1 MEGGENKE
9 QHEVG
14 GGGEVLRPVPRIWVA
29 SLADYNAGRLY
40 GDWLDAAQ
48 EKSELEEA
56 IVGLLARA
64 PTPGAEECAIFDA
77 DGFAGLR
84 IDGHESLDVVSRLAR
99 GIKEHGPAFAAWS
112 DIAGRDAETL
122 EAFEASYLGEWG
134 SLAAYA
140 EHLFEELGYQEQ
152 LDQAVPPC
160 MQPYVRFDSEAFGR
174 DLQLSGEVNFAHAP
188 TGGIWLFASRW

>member
-1 MEGGENKE
+1 MEGGEQDNKQQTEARGE
-9 QHEVG
+9 Q
-14 GGGEVLRPVPRIWVA
+14 LQPTPRIWVA
-29 SLADYNAGRLY
+29 SLADYAAGRLY
-40 GDWLDAAQ
+40 GDWVDAAQ
-48 EKSELEEA
+48 EESELEEA

-64 PTPGAEECAIFDA
+64 PTPGAEEWAIFDA

-84 IDGHESLDVVSRLAR
+84 IDEHESLDVVSRLAR
-99 GIKEHGPAFAAWS
+99 GITEHGPAFAAWT

-122 EAFEASYLGEWG
+122 EAFEASYLGEWD

-140 EHLFEELGYQEQ
+140 EHLFAELGYQEQ
-152 LDQAVPPC
+152 LDRAVPPG

-174 DLQLSGEVNFAHAP
+174 DLHLSGEVSFAHAP